1 MAPILAVWVG
11 ISAVI
16 DRRYKIAGLA
26 INDTQTKIMAVSWF
40 TDRHFFLLAVV
51 VYGIS
56 TIYSVFLWRKGFRRD
71 DRINYSLLVVAA
83 GFHTAAMFMR
93 GIHLDRCPV
102 NNLYEAI
109 VFLLWTIAAV
119 YLVVGLFPRLRFLG
133 AFAAPVLFCIGVF
146 ALMPALDPKVV
157 TPVFRTDWVNIHAAL
172 ILLAY
177 GAFGLS
183 AIAGVMFLMQEHDLK
198 FHKARAVFSMLPP
211 IQRLERVMS
220 GLIIAGVILLTAGL
234 AFVPLLIKEKE
245 HEWTA
250 FKGDPILYY
259 SVFIWLVYWALFVA
273 RWKFGQGGRRFA
285 YGVVASFVFLLL
297 TFWGFML
304 LSPLHNK

>member
-1 MAPILAVWVG
+1 
-11 ISAVI
+11 
-16 DRRYKIAGLA
+16 
-26 INDTQTKIMAVSWF
+26 VSWF
-40 TDRHFFLLAVV
+40 TDRHFFLLAVA
-51 VYGIS
+51 VYGVC

-71 DRINYSLLVVAA
+71 DRINYSLLLLAA
-83 GFHTAAMFMR
+83 IFHTVAMFMR

-109 VFLLWTIAAV
+109 VFLLWTIVAV
-119 YLVVGLFPRLRFLG
+119 YLGVGLFPRLRFIG

-146 ALMPALDPKVV
+146 ALMPALDKPHINA
-157 TPVFRTDWVNIHAAL
+157 PDFHTDWANVHAAL

-183 AIAGVMFLMQEHDLK
+183 AVAGVMFLTQEHDLK
-198 FHKARAVFSMLPP
+198 FHKARAVLSMLPP

-220 GLIIAGVILLTAGL
+220 GLILSGVILLTSGL
-234 AFVPLLIKEKE
+234 LFVPLLIKEKE
-245 HEWTA
+245 HQGAA

-259 SVFIWLVYWALFVA
+259 SIFIWLVYWTLLVA
-273 RWKFGQGGRRFA
+273 RWKFGQGGSRFA
-285 YGVVASFVFLLL
+285 WGAVVSFVFLLL